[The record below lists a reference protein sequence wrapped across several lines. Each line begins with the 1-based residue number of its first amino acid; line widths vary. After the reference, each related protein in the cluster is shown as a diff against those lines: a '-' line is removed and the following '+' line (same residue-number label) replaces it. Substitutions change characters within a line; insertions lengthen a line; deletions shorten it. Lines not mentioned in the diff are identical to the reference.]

1 MSYSLNQKQAEL
13 LQECLSMTHELGLHA
28 DADRRFLDL
37 EESLSDHAATTEIM
51 EALWKELL
59 AARRAALYWQQISDV
74 ERSMSEKLA
83 DNHFQL
89 QQNYLRLMQEQ

>member
-1 MSYSLNQKQAEL
+1 MSYSLSEQLQL
-13 LQECLSMTHELGLHA
+13 LNECLALTHDIESHP

-37 EESLSDHAATTEIM
+37 EETLTTDPATGKVLQ
-51 EALWKELL
+51 ALWQEVL
-59 AARRAALYWQQISDV
+59 AARRSAIYWQQISDV
-74 ERSMSEKLA
+74 ERSMTEKLA

>member
-1 MSYSLNQKQAEL
+1 MSHSLTPAQSEL
-13 LQECLSMTHELGLHA
+13 LKECLSLSQDLPSHA

-37 EESLSDHAATTEIM
+37 EESLAGDPATLAVL
-51 EALWKELL
+51 EAVWRELL
-59 AARRAALYWQQISDV
+59 AARRAAIYWNQISDV
-74 ERSMSEKLA
+74 ERSMTDKLA

>member
-1 MSYSLNQKQAEL
+1 MSYSLTEKQAQL
-13 LQECLSMTHELGLHA
+13 LKECVALAQDIESHA

-37 EESLSDHAATTEIM
+37 EETLAHDPATAEIVG
-51 EALWKELL
+51 ALWRELL
-59 AARRAALYWQQISDV
+59 SARRSAAFWQQISDV